1 MSRANE
7 PPTLYEWA
15 GGGDAFERLT
25 EVFYRRIPDDELLAD
40 LFADMPAEHPHHVAQ
55 WLTEVFGG
63 PARYIEDHGGYPA
76 HGAQSHGVLD
86 GRYQWLEEGI
96 VDPSGYGPL
105 IADQPEEVA
114 EPVAM

>member
-15 GGGDAFERLT
+15 GAGDAFERLT

-63 PARYIEDHGGYPA
+63 PARYIEDHGGYPHMVRKA
-76 HGAQSHGVLD
+76 MGSSTAVT
-86 GRYQWLEEGI
+86 
-96 VDPSGYGPL
+96 SGSRRASSTRP
-105 IADQPEEVA
+105 ATA
-114 EPVAM
+114 R

>member
-40 LFADMPAEHPHHVAQ
+40 LFAGAPASRRAVAHRGVRRAR
-55 WLTEVFGG
+55 EVHRG
-63 PARYIEDHGGYPA
+63 PRGLPA